1 MIVPRFVRA
10 QIYESAEMSALP
22 QGRFSLT
29 ASEESAVTAAL
40 TPDLIRLR
48 DRYGVDAKKEWGI
61 DL

>member
-1 MIVPRFVRA
+1 
-10 QIYESAEMSALP
+10 MSALP